1 MSRIAAKFAEL
12 KKSSRSAFVP
22 FVTAGDPDLDTS
34 LEIIRRLPAAGA
46 DVIEIGI
53 PFSDPMADGPI
64 NQASYL
70 RALKSGMTVVRLLDL
85 VRRFRKSDDKTPVV
99 LMGAYN
105 PIHAYGTARFARD
118 AHEAGVDGLLVV
130 DLPAEE
136 DDVLRLPAAGQG
148 IDMIRFLAPTTDDER
163 LKVVLDGASGYL
175 YYASIAGITG
185 TKTYAESDVRA
196 SLIRIRRATTLPCVV
211 GFGIKTP
218 EQARDIASI
227 ADGAVVGSSI
237 VSRIEKGVAHGTGR
251 SALVADVLDFCA
263 ALAKSVHAA
272 PLASVV
278 G

>member
-1 MSRIAAKFAEL
+1 MSRISAKFAEL
-12 KKSSRSAFVP
+12 RKTDRSAFVP
-22 FVTAGDPDLDTS
+22 FVTAGDPDFDTS
-34 LEIIRRLPAAGA
+34 LEIVRKLPSAGA

-70 RALKSGMTVVRLLDL
+70 RALKAGMTLVRLLDM
-85 VRRFRKSDDKTPVV
+85 VRRFRKVDDKTPIV

-118 AHEAGVDGLLVV
+118 AAEAGVDGLLVV

-136 DDVLRLPAAGQG
+136 DDVLRLPAASHG
-148 IDMIRFLAPTTDDER
+148 IDMVRFLAPTTDDER

-185 TKTYAESDVRA
+185 TKTYSESDVRSA
-196 SLIRIRRATTLPCVV
+196 LARIRHATKLPCVV
-211 GFGIKTP
+211 GFGIRTP

-237 VSRIEKGVAHGTGR
+237 VSRVEKCSASGVGR
-251 SALVADVLDFCA
+251 SALVEDVLEFCA

-272 PLASVV
+272 PRASVL